1 MKIDHLSKSEKE
13 IIVHYLMRCYRASKG
28 NVSYLEE
35 CDLIMEK
42 KEEYRNEKKTCLLI
56 ERALDEMDV
65 ELRDIVEDEFLNRKK
80 VQLLE
85 KHSRSNYYRLRNQA
99 VDDFLR
105 CL

>member
-1 MKIDHLSKSEKE
+1 MKIDHLSKAEKE
-13 IIVHYLMRCYRASKG
+13 IIVHYLMHCYRSSKG
-28 NVSYLEE
+28 NVAYIEE

-42 KEEYRNEKKTCLLI
+42 KEEYRSEKKTCFLI
-56 ERALDEMDV
+56 ERALSEM
-65 ELRDIVEDEFLNRKK
+65 EESLRKVIEDEFMEKKK
-80 VQLLE
+80 VELLQ